1 MWEVACASTSPHRPP
16 SWTPN
21 TPYVNHFSPFSPTS
35 FPPAP
40 TAGAR
45 HPGRR
50 RGRGQEFLKFPATP
64 GRYLGVRLTRSIS
77 PCAPR
82 RRRAR
87 FALAVLVSL
96 GVPAMGLV
104 STPTAQAAGTTG
116 RATALPRL
124 GDRGESVR
132 ALQLALIGAGLSVRG
147 GADGIFGQ
155 GTATALKSF
164 QTSKGL
170 VASGEIDASSAF
182 LLGLGPAPTFPKRGD
197 RGASVTTMQNALIG
211 AGLTMRGGADGIFGS
226 ATTAAIAAF
235 QTARGLSATGT
246 IDITTAIALGIAPA
260 SATSVPTTSPVT
272 TAPSTTVPAPATTV
286 PAPATSVPAPATTVP
301 ALVITVGERG
311 EAVVR
316 LQRALIAAGVTVRG
330 GADGVFG
337 PATTNAIIT
346 YQRAVSIAATGQ
358 VDTLTA
364 QFLGLVAA
372 PALPVFGDRGPS
384 VSDVQNRMIAAGI
397 TVKGGAD
404 GVFGVA
410 TRVSLRAFQ
419 TARKIP
425 VTGIVDLRTALHLGV
440 IPGLVTDQPAGTSP
454 ANTSPAGTS
463 PSGTSPGTSTPPST
477 APVTTVSI
485 AVFPVLGPCWFSDT
499 WMSPRAGGRRHEGV
513 DIIAR
518 TGQPLYAVVDG
529 TITRQFFDRP
539 GSLGGN
545 ALRLTASDG
554 TYFHYA
560 HLSAFADG
568 IGLDSRVVAG
578 QVIGYVGNTGS
589 SSAPHLHFEYHPGG
603 GAAVNP
609 FPIVKAVDGCR
620 STTPPTTVA
629 PTTTVANGEST
640 APTTSAP

>member
-1 MWEVACASTSPHRPP
+1 
-16 SWTPN
+16 
-21 TPYVNHFSPFSPTS
+21 
-35 FPPAP
+35 
-40 TAGAR
+40 
-45 HPGRR
+45 
-50 RGRGQEFLKFPATP
+50 
-64 GRYLGVRLTRSIS
+64 
-77 PCAPR
+77 
-82 RRRAR
+82 
-87 FALAVLVSL
+87 
-96 GVPAMGLV
+96 MGLV

-286 PAPATSVPAPATTVP
+286 PA
-301 ALVITVGERG
+301 LVITVGERG

-454 ANTSPAGTS
+454 ANTSPSGTS
-463 PSGTSPGTSTPPST
+463 PGTSPGTSTPPST

>member
-1 MWEVACASTSPHRPP
+1 
-16 SWTPN
+16 
-21 TPYVNHFSPFSPTS
+21 
-35 FPPAP
+35 
-40 TAGAR
+40 
-45 HPGRR
+45 
-50 RGRGQEFLKFPATP
+50 
-64 GRYLGVRLTRSIS
+64 
-77 PCAPR
+77 
-82 RRRAR
+82 
-87 FALAVLVSL
+87 VSL

-286 PAPATSVPAPATTVP
+286 PAPATTVP

-311 EAVVR
+311 DAVVR

-346 YQRAVSIAATGQ
+346 YQRAVSIAVTGQ

-372 PALPVFGDRGPS
+372 PALPMFGDRGPS

-440 IPGLVTDQPAGTSP
+440 IPGLVTDQPTG
-454 ANTSPAGTS
+454 TSPAGTS

>member
-1 MWEVACASTSPHRPP
+1 
-16 SWTPN
+16 
-21 TPYVNHFSPFSPTS
+21 
-35 FPPAP
+35 
-40 TAGAR
+40 
-45 HPGRR
+45 
-50 RGRGQEFLKFPATP
+50 
-64 GRYLGVRLTRSIS
+64 
-77 PCAPR
+77 
-82 RRRAR
+82 
-87 FALAVLVSL
+87 LVSL
-96 GVPAMGLV
+96 GVPTMGLV

-116 RATALPRL
+116 RTTALPRL

-155 GTATALKSF
+155 GTATALRSF

-197 RGASVTTMQNALIG
+197 RGASVTKMQNALIG

-246 IDITTAIALGIAPA
+246 INITTAIALGIAPA

-272 TAPSTTVPAPATTV
+272 TAPSTTVPAQSTTAPSTTV
-286 PAPATSVPAPATTVP
+286 PP

-440 IPGLVTDQPAGTSP
+440 IPGLVTDHPAGTSP
-454 ANTSPAGTS
+454 A
-463 PSGTSPGTSTPPST
+463 GTSPGTSTPPST

-609 FPIVKAVDGCR
+609 FPIVKAVNGCR

>member
-1 MWEVACASTSPHRPP
+1 M
-16 SWTPN
+16 
-21 TPYVNHFSPFSPTS
+21 
-35 FPPAP
+35 
-40 TAGAR
+40 
-45 HPGRR
+45 
-50 RGRGQEFLKFPATP
+50 
-64 GRYLGVRLTRSIS
+64 RLTRSIS

-96 GVPAMGLV
+96 GVPTMGLV

-116 RATALPRL
+116 RTTALPRL

-155 GTATALKSF
+155 GTATALRSF

-197 RGASVTTMQNALIG
+197 RGASVTKMQNALIG

-246 IDITTAIALGIAPA
+246 INITTAIALGIAPA

-272 TAPSTTVPAPATTV
+272 TAPSTTVPAPSTTAPSTTV
-286 PAPATSVPAPATTVP
+286 PP

-440 IPGLVTDQPAGTSP
+440 IPGLVTDHPAGTSP
-454 ANTSPAGTS
+454 A
-463 PSGTSPGTSTPPST
+463 GTSPGTSTPPST

-609 FPIVKAVDGCR
+609 FPIVKAVNGCR